1 MFVSDLRS
9 LIEMRSL
16 YRDKLRLEDADLQV
30 VSWDEIVSKLVELQ
44 QSTRFCIVKDQLTAH
59 DVANRI
65 MRKEN
70 FLVAL
75 VNRGLLPVQPRPYLP
90 SLMTKTLEWNLY
102 VTILDAM
109 FDKQFR
115 IRQSFTL
122 DVGALQ
128 RRFLVCGIGNLLLA
142 PFFTL
147 FILIFLLLK
156 HADDF
161 RRRPATSA
169 LGRDYSRHSQWVMRE
184 FNELPHVFESRL
196 ASSQTDA
203 NAFVRQFPSPFTKL
217 VARFVTFVVSSIS
230 AMLLLLSIMNEKFL
244 IHYRLGGTAISDTGL
259 NLFSLIALCSAVL
272 AVSRSFDGLMGE
284 AGGAHHSIQ
293 PDALLQAVAT
303 HTHYMPVHWRG
314 RGHTM
319 NVYVEFCSL
328 YQYRVVLLLQEVM
341 GALTAPLVM
350 ILLLPQRAAEILEFV
365 RSFTVYVDGVGHVCS
380 YALFDFERHG
390 DARYGAPQSGPLE
403 LRSRDGKMEKAYLNF
418 RAQHP
423 SWRDERGEEM
433 LHKIAGAP
441 EAALIGGHSAVAA
454 ALASAGD
461 ASADAVA
468 SGAGAAADSVGAA
481 AVAAAPAVAQS
492 VGASGGDDAAA
503 VEGAEGG
510 GGAACGGTAGEAGE
524 GATETVA
531 MPSAGQPLGVALPLA
546 AGGGIHANHSV
557 QHSVRFAPSSLHGR
571 LGAAGTSTTMG
582 GTVTTLGQTI
592 GLGGTTLMGG
602 TMAGGV
608 SALGASGLQL
618 LTGASQLHT
627 SWHPAALSH
636 LHGSAHMQHP
646 HLLHAAG
653 SGGGLGG
660 VSSQPLASSVSSI
673 AAPSPHPL
681 YSPYSPNFAAAA
693 AAMSSEVRTQQLTA
707 GLYSQL
713 DQFYTRVGAHGADQ
727 EHAVHAGDP
736 EAANGGM
743 HSVHL
748 GSQQLGRGDAGAGG
762 ATMRG
767 RLPPLVGTDQGDYE
781 LAPSEQS
788 GYEMRNVAAAP
799 PPSAP
804 PPPPNGYAPL
814 AGGPS

>member
-1 MFVSDLRS
+1 
-9 LIEMRSL
+9 
-16 YRDKLRLEDADLQV
+16 
-30 VSWDEIVSKLVELQ
+30 
-44 QSTRFCIVKDQLTAH
+44 
-59 DVANRI
+59 
-65 MRKEN
+65 
-70 FLVAL
+70 
-75 VNRGLLPVQPRPYLP
+75 
-90 SLMTKTLEWNLY
+90 
-102 VTILDAM
+102 
-109 FDKQFR
+109 
-115 IRQSFTL
+115 
-122 DVGALQ
+122 
-128 RRFLVCGIGNLLLA
+128 
-142 PFFTL
+142 
-147 FILIFLLLK
+147 
-156 HADDF
+156 
-161 RRRPATSA
+161 
-169 LGRDYSRHSQWVMRE
+169 MRE
-184 FNELPHVFESRL
+184 FNERRTSLSP
-196 ASSQTDA
+196 ASPRPRPTPTPS
-203 NAFVRQFPSPFTKL
+203 FVSFLTFTKL

-230 AMLLLLSIMNEKFL
+230 AMLLLSIMNEKFL

-503 VEGAEGG
+503 VEGAESG
-510 GGAACGGTAGEAGE
+510 GGAACGGTAGEEAR
-524 GATETVA
+524 ARRRLSRCPA
-531 MPSAGQPLGVALPLA
+531 DNLQVALPLA
-546 AGGGIHANHSV
+546 AVAST
-557 QHSVRFAPSSLHGR
+557 QTT
-571 LGAAGTSTTMG
+571 GAAQRCCAELRTDTGAGTSTTMG